1 MDVETSITV
10 GDDVE
15 SLGESELFCLISV
28 HAEMSDDEDNDGTG
42 DRALLDIGAHV
53 GVLDRFEGEG
63 LYFFGDLFEAGMLSA
78 GVGHPAAFLVEVDEG
93 LSLLSVELHDL
104 VVFVE
109 EHV

>member
-28 HAEMSDDEDNDGTG
+28 HAEMSDDEDDDGTG
-42 DRALLDIGAHV
+42 DGALLDIGAHV
-53 GVLDRFEGEG
+53 GVLDCFEGEG
-63 LYFFGDLFEAGMLSA
+63 LYFFGDLFEAGMLGA

-93 LSLLSVELHDL
+93 LPLLSVELHDL